1 MQLDEILALITGAL
15 FLDSVFV
22 FTLAILLLMQKGVIS
37 LNGLCYLFT
46 NGINSLESQ
55 LMVFYNI
62 IIVHYCTAD
71 YVGWEAKNSG
81 KMDYIILYHIK

>member
-1 MQLDEILALITGAL
+1 MLSIYYQ
-15 FLDSVFV
+15 
-22 FTLAILLLMQKGVIS
+22 
-37 LNGLCYLFT
+37 T
-46 NGINSLESQ
+46 NGINSLESR